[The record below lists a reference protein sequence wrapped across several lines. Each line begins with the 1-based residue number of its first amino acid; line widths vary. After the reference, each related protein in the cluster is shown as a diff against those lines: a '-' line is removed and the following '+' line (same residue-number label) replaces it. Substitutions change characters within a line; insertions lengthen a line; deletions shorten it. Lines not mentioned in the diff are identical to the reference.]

1 MEVIARIKD
10 WNVERNLL
18 AKGFNHDLEAA
29 FIIEEVLESFGYDNP
44 KLYSREIVKEL
55 KSNTYL
61 QCNGIATEKT
71 FEPTLADKLDA
82 WVDIFVYNVGGLFKL
97 SPNPI
102 EAINKVMDHND
113 AKGSKTDAAGKI
125 MKDETFVE
133 PDLSSNV

>member
-10 WNVERNLL
+10 WNVQRNLL
-18 AKGFNHDLEAA
+18 VKGFNHELEAA
-29 FIIEEVLESFGYDNP
+29 FIIEEVLESFGYVDS
-44 KLYSREIVKEL
+44 KQISREFASAL
-55 KSNTYL
+55 ATRSNVA
-61 QCNGIATEKT
+61 CNGVICNKTE
-71 FEPTLADKLDA
+71 EPTLADKLDA

-97 SPNPI
+97 SPDPI

>member
-10 WNVERNLL
+10 WNVKRSLL
-18 AKGFNHDLEAA
+18 IKGFNHDLEAA
-29 FIIEEVLESFGYDNP
+29 FIIEEVLESYGFVDS
-44 KLYSREIVKEL
+44 KEVSREFAKALSTRSVVA
-55 KSNTYL
+55 
-61 QCNGIATEKT
+61 CNGVTCDKTE
-71 FEPTLADKLDA
+71 EPTLADKLDA

-97 SPNPI
+97 SPDPI
-102 EAINKVMDHND
+102 RAITKVMDAND